1 MNDKLYYFLRLTVY
15 QYDKKK
21 IKMDFSCVPVDVLK
35 ENYGVP
41 TELQSQVSEEK
52 IDISKMTFNKCFLE
66 GQVKYDKKKPLY
78 LGKIDGKEKEGKA
91 KKVAILVISPNM
103 EIENEKIMKTWLL
116 ETFRRDFWYKRSYIK
131 FLNKKINNKQY

>member
-21 IKMDFSCVPVDVLK
+21 TKMDFSCVPVDVLK

-52 IDISKMTFNKCFLE
+52 IDISKMIFNKCFLE